1 MNPDQPQRDEREDT
15 LDVESGATLQ
25 YAPSANTATSAMM
38 IPVME
43 VVLEE
48 LGEIERRSR
57 GGGGGGGDHEDNKYK
72 LRKLLQ

>member
-1 MNPDQPQRDEREDT
+1 MAGFMT
-15 LDVESGATLQ
+15 ATSLL
-25 YAPSANTATSAMM
+25 SMWISNTATSAMM

-57 GGGGGGGDHEDNKYK
+57 GGGGGGGDHEDKKYK
-72 LRKLLQ
+72 IRKLQQ